1 MSVLNNHTAKQVIH
15 NVIELHHIIQ
25 QSIHSDV
32 MCSVLYHLDWS
43 AQKATMIVIQLAQ
56 FRHGTTWYK

>member
-1 MSVLNNHTAKQVIH
+1 MSVLNNHTAEQVIH

-25 QSIHSDV
+25 QSIRSDV

-43 AQKATMIVIQLAQ
+43 AQKLQ
-56 FRHGTTWYK
+56 WS